1 MTVVLDQAATRAALP
16 WGPLIGG
23 LARIFR
29 EGCDMPLRHHHEFSV
44 PGETPGTLL
53 LMPAW
58 LPGQYLGLKM
68 VTVVPGNAARGLPAI
83 AGAYLL
89 SCGRTGGLL
98 AMLDGAELTARR
110 TAAVSALAAS
120 YLAPPEAARL
130 LVVGAGRLSLNLIQ
144 AHAQVRPVRNIEIW
158 ARRNEQAAEVF
169 AAARGLGFDARVA
182 GDLEDAAR
190 RADIVSCCTLSQ
202 TPLIRGTWLKPG
214 AHLDLVGAFKPGM
227 RESDDLAVQQAS
239 VFADTREGVL
249 SEGGDIVQPLRAG
262 LIGADHLRG
271 DLYDLCRGQH
281 PGRRGAEEF
290 TLFKSVGAALEDL
303 AAARLAY
310 ETFTATR

>member
-1 MTVVLDQAATRAALP
+1 MTAVLDQAATHAALP
-16 WGPLIGG
+16 WAPLIGG
-23 LARIFR
+23 LAQMFR
-29 EGCDMPLRHHHEFSV
+29 DGCEMPLRHHHDFAV
-44 PGETPGTLL
+44 PGEIPGTLL

-68 VTVVPGNAARGLPAI
+68 VTVVPGNTARGLPAI

-89 SCGRTGGLL
+89 SSGRTGGVL

-120 YLAPPEAARL
+120 YLARPEAARL
-130 LVVGAGRLSLNLIQ
+130 LVVGAGRLALNLIQ
-144 AHAQVRPVRNIEIW
+144 AHAAVRPIRHIEIW
-158 ARRNEQAAEVF
+158 ARREEQAAEVA
-169 AAARGLGFDARVA
+169 AAARELGFDASVA
-182 GDLEDAAR
+182 RDLEGAAR

-202 TPLIRGTWLKPG
+202 DPLIRGSWLKPG

-239 VFADTREGVL
+239 VFADTRDGVL

-262 LIGADHLRG
+262 LIGTDHLRG

-281 PGRRGAEEF
+281 PGRCEAEEF

-310 ETFTATR
+310 ETFTARR